1 MTASTTP
8 ASAAPADVPRP
19 GVPADDPSGSPRP
32 GLTGGLLVVLG
43 LLSAIAPFSV
53 DLYLPAFPTMS
64 QELGTTA
71 TAVQLTLTAFLVGI
85 AAGQLVFGPLSDRF
99 GRRIPLVAGA
109 LLCVAASAATVL
121 APTVEALVA
130 ARFVQGLSGAA
141 GMVIG
146 RAVVSDLAT
155 GRAAARAFSLM
166 MIVGG
171 VAPVVAPVAG
181 SLLLRPL
188 GWRGLLG
195 VVLALSVVMLVSV
208 LVVVRESHPREYRSG
223 RGGVRASGSGRSGLG
238 SRAYLGNTVAFTF
251 GFAVLMA
258 YISASPFLYQ
268 EMMGLDEVQY
278 GLLFGLNAL
287 ALAVVSGVSGK
298 LAATR
303 SVPGLLR
310 TGLVTVLAATVVLA
324 VLVASGAPAGWYAV
338 PIFVAV
344 AGLGLVLG
352 NATALALAAVPGAA
366 GVASAVLGAAQFALA
381 GAVSPL
387 VGIGGGGTAAP
398 LATVMVAAAVVA
410 LAGQLAAGRRRSGVA
425 GG

>member
-1 MTASTTP
+1 MTASTNPAT
-8 ASAAPADVPRP
+8 ASAVDVPRT
-19 GVPADDPSGSPRP
+19 GDPARHRPDAPRP
-32 GLTGGLLVVLG
+32 DLSGGLLVVLG
-43 LLSAIAPFSV
+43 LLSAIAPFAI
-53 DLYLPAFPTMS
+53 DLYLPAFPLMS
-64 QELGTTA
+64 RELGATA
-71 TAVQLTLTAFLVGI
+71 TAVQLTLTAFLVGV

-99 GRRIPLVAGA
+99 GRRVPLVAGA

-121 APTVEALVA
+121 APTVETLVA

-171 VAPVVAPVAG
+171 VAPVVAPVVG

-195 VVLALSVVMLVSV
+195 VVLVLTVVMLVSV
-208 LVVVRESHPREYRSG
+208 LVVVPESHPRERRTG
-223 RGGVRASGSGRSGLG
+223 RGRTPRSGRSGLG

-251 GFAVLMA
+251 GFVVLMA

-268 EMMGLDEVQY
+268 EMMGLGEIQY

-287 ALAVVSGVSGK
+287 ALAVVSGISGK

-310 TGLVTVLAATVVLA
+310 TGLVTVLVAATVLA
-324 VLVASGAPAGWYAV
+324 VLVATGIPAGWYAA

-366 GVASAVLGAAQFALA
+366 GVASALLGAAQFALA

-387 VGIGGGGTAAP
+387 VGIGGGGTAGP
-398 LATVMVAAAVVA
+398 LAAVMVAAAVVA
-410 LAGQLAAGRRRSGVA
+410 LAGQLAAGGRRSRIA

>member
-1 MTASTTP
+1 MTASTPP
-8 ASAAPADVPRP
+8 AAAPAADIPRA
-19 GVPADDPSGSPRP
+19 GAPAQRREGSGRP

-43 LLSAIAPFSV
+43 LLSAIAPFAI
-53 DLYLPAFPTMS
+53 DLYLPAFPLMR

-71 TAVQLTLTAFLVGI
+71 TAVQLTLTAFLVGV

-99 GRRIPLVAGA
+99 GRRVPLVVGA

-171 VAPVVAPVAG
+171 VAPVVAPVVG

-195 VVLALSVVMLVSV
+195 VVLFLAVVMLVSV
-208 LVVVRESHPREYRSG
+208 LVVVRESHPRECRTG
-223 RGGVRASGSGRSGLG
+223 RGGVRPPGSGRSGLG

-268 EMMGLDEVQY
+268 AMMGLGETQY

-287 ALAVVSGVSGK
+287 ALAVVSGISGK
-298 LAATR
+298 LTATR
-303 SVPGLLR
+303 SVTGLLR

-324 VLVASGAPAGWYAV
+324 VLVATGTPAGWYGV
-338 PIFVAV
+338 PVFVAV

-352 NATALALAAVPGAA
+352 NATALALAAVPDAA

-387 VGIGGGGTAAP
+387 VGLGGDSTAAP
-398 LATVMVAAAVVA
+398 LAAVMVVA
-410 LAGQLAAGRRRSGVA
+410 SVLALVGQVAAGRRPRVA